1 MISHVEKLR
10 VRWVDTDASGIIHYT
25 AAFRYFEVAEW
36 ELFRKVG
43 MPFRS
48 QEKEFGLPRV
58 AVNATFHAQ
67 LRVDDEIAVHIHPER
82 LGNTSITFALEIFRE
97 ETLCVSGT
105 VSVVFTG
112 QQGTPISIPTDIRRA
127 LTASNG

>member
-36 ELFRKVG
+36 ELFRKAGIPLHVNG
-43 MPFRS
+43 QTFS
-48 QEKEFGLPRV
+48 LPRI
-58 AVNATFHAQ
+58 AVNATFHAP
-67 LRVDDEIAVHIHPER
+67 LHVDEEVAVHIHPER

-97 ETLCVSGT
+97 KTLCISGT
-105 VSVVFTG
+105 VSVVCTG
-112 QQGTPISIPTDIRRA
+112 DRGQPIPIPDFMREA
-127 LTASNG
+127 LTKA